1 MRKRSLLLV
10 STHLTKE
17 HGARLEDKIFGAP
30 SFKQQAPSLT
40 SFKLQDIIGEEREGN
55 MTALKKKS
63 ETCEEQ
69 LRRMCKEIAED
80 ITDENN
86 TMKQLEAFMEGV
98 YDIEWITF
106 QDGTFKGA
114 RLLVAGGGPTIWV
127 NVKTDE
133 VEGYWAGDHC
143 TEPFQDNLGLRAH
156 LEQLHKESLE
166 QLHKERK

>member
-1 MRKRSLLLV
+1 
-10 STHLTKE
+10 
-17 HGARLEDKIFGAP
+17 
-30 SFKQQAPSLT
+30 
-40 SFKLQDIIGEEREGN
+40 

-80 ITDENN
+80 ITAGNPDDKDSR
-86 TMKQLEAFMEGV
+86 TASAWMEDV
-98 YDIEWITF
+98 YNIEWITF
-106 QDGTFKGA
+106 QDGSFKGA

-143 TEPFQDNLGLRAH
+143 TEAFQDNLGLRAH
-156 LEQLHKESLE
+156 LEE
-166 QLHKERK
+166 LHKERKYD